1 MAAPAAWAHSPH
13 DVAKWVAVSPG
24 PEPAWIVTSLVRFDA
39 WMVTRT
45 HDGEVIETRYLLPD
59 TEDVA
64 TAALLGPE
72 RLFLGTGGLGLW
84 ASEDA
89 GDSFRVHLDLPAD
102 ATVHKIALSP
112 DFAADGIA
120 LAAGFVPGEGGAH
133 DGRIWRTTDAG
144 ERWELAQALDGLALL
159 DLDFSPDFPE
169 DGRAFAL
176 TRDGRVVGSDDGGR
190 SWSQVATLDNELWQV
205 AVGEGARVW
214 AATRDDGLWR
224 SDDDG
229 ARFSCVAFEGEA
241 VSTVID
247 LGGDLVLA
255 TLPTE
260 AVWRSEDGGERWT
273 YQHDLI
279 QPAGGGVGNPTDG
292 NHYYDFFE
300 DDTDTIW
307 LASWEGITRSTD
319 RGLTWRAIETYRPE
333 ALRGVSVS
341 VRADTG
347 DPVVVLASNGGGMQW
362 VDPRAGLAA
371 PIGFALP
378 RPWPRMVHAAPS
390 WGEATPVFTTLS
402 NGLAGTFDGGRSWS
416 SLALEALGGAED
428 VYLPLDFDAV
438 PHVLAVGL
446 AQGGAG
452 WALSTD
458 GGHTWRAGQAPLEE
472 EATCNVAAFSD
483 GYAEDGLAWIAC
495 GSHGE
500 VFVTDDEGATWSA
513 VGAAGARIE
522 GMAGSPGGEA
532 LFLATLDGLRVSQA
546 GGAPE
551 RLAFRGEPVWDVVI
565 SPGWPADPTVFA
577 LAAASGWF
585 RSDDGG
591 QSWIELARPTGDV
604 FQNLAISPNFAEDG
618 AVAAAGFS
626 GAWVSLDRGETW
638 QDIHA
643 VEIVDTR
650 HPYWRLSNGWAM
662 VPDERSVNLEFAQ
675 AITPGEVAT
684 GSFYGVG
691 LALLGPPGLDAKGS
705 LSVRLDGQGEGTVDL
720 RDFRGDGRPEL
731 FSAWDLD
738 EGWHTLE
745 ITAEDGTVVFDAVEV
760 QRLPFTLT
768 SFEEEAGGCRGRC
781 QVASGAGSGAWLPP
795 LVLVVWRS
803 RRRARGRSAPG

>member
-1 MAAPAAWAHSPH
+1 MPLCVLFFAVLFRAAPAAWAHSPH

-45 HDGEVIETRYLLPD
+45 RDGDVIETRYLLPD

-64 TAALLGPE
+64 AAALLGPE

-89 GDSFRVHLDLPAD
+89 GDSFRVHPDLPAD
-102 ATVHKIALSP
+102 ATVHKIA
-112 DFAADGIA
+112 
-120 LAAGFVPGEGGAH
+120 
-133 DGRIWRTTDAG
+133 
-144 ERWELAQALDGLALL
+144 
-159 DLDFSPDFPE
+159 
-169 DGRAFAL
+169 
-176 TRDGRVVGSDDGGR
+176 
-190 SWSQVATLDNELWQV
+190 
-205 AVGEGARVW
+205 
-214 AATRDDGLWR
+214 
-224 SDDDG
+224 
-229 ARFSCVAFEGEA
+229 
-241 VSTVID
+241 
-247 LGGDLVLA
+247 
-255 TLPTE
+255 
-260 AVWRSEDGGERWT
+260 
-273 YQHDLI
+273 
-279 QPAGGGVGNPTDG
+279 
-292 NHYYDFFE
+292 
-300 DDTDTIW
+300 
-307 LASWEGITRSTD
+307 
-319 RGLTWRAIETYRPE
+319 
-333 ALRGVSVS
+333 
-341 VRADTG
+341 
-347 DPVVVLASNGGGMQW
+347 
-362 VDPRAGLAA
+362 
-371 PIGFALP
+371 
-378 RPWPRMVHAAPS
+378 
-390 WGEATPVFTTLS
+390 LS

-428 VYLPLDFDAV
+428 VYLPLDFAAV

-458 GGHTWRAGQAPLEE
+458 GGHTWRAGRAPLEE

-500 VFVTDDEGATWSA
+500 VFVTDDEGATWST

-591 QSWIELARPTGDV
+591 QSWIELARPSGDV

-650 HPYWRLSNGWAM
+650 HPYWRLSDGWAM
-662 VPDERSVNLEFAQ
+662 VPDERSLNLEFAQ
-675 AITPGEVAT
+675 AITPGEGAT

-705 LSVRLDGQGEGTVDL
+705 LSIRLDGQGEGTVDL
-720 RDFRGDGRPEL
+720 RDFRGAGRPEL

-738 EGWHTLE
+738 EGWHTPE

-768 SFEEEAGGCRGRC
+768 SIEEEAGGCRGRC